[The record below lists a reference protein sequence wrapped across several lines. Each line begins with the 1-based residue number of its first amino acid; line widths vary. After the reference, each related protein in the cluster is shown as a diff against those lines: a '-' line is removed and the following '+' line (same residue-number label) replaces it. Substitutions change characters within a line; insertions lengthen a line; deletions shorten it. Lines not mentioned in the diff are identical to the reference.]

1 MSWQLKDGVEQGS
14 PASEPWTGIPC
25 EISGNIRL
33 EIKYIINVMALNHHE
48 TTPAAPSVEKLSS
61 MNLAPGAKK
70 AGDQRVD
77 SLAPEEL
84 ILRLVHWTEWPRE
97 SPLRLMFFQVLSA

>member
-1 MSWQLKDGVEQGS
+1 
-14 PASEPWTGIPC
+14 
-25 EISGNIRL
+25 
-33 EIKYIINVMALNHHE
+33 MALNHPE
-48 TTPAAPSVEKLSS
+48 TTPASPSVEKLSS

-97 SPLRLMFFQVLSA
+97 SPLPPMLFQVSRA